1 MQTSESIS
9 KISPAF
15 LAAQKAITFA
25 AKDAVNPHLKSK
37 YADLPSVIDAVKS
50 ALNDNG
56 IAFIQTA
63 TESDDGRLRLTTTLV
78 HESGEWFR
86 DTAVIPVPKQD
97 PQGYGAALSYL
108 RRYSLSAFT
117 GLYQDD
123 DDGERAK
130 GVAANQ
136 VADWLIAI
144 NEAETMDELKTA
156 FDGAI
161 AAAKAANDAS
171 AQKQIIAAKNR
182 RKEALTT

>member
-1 MQTSESIS
+1 MQTSESIA
-9 KISPAF
+9 KIAPAF

-25 AKDAVNPHLKSK
+25 AKGAVNPHLKNK
-37 YADLPSVIDAVKS
+37 YADLPSVIDAVKH
-50 ALNDNG
+50 ALNDAG

-63 TESDDGRLRLTTTLV
+63 THSDDARLHLTTTLL

-86 DTAVIPVPKQD
+86 DTAVIPVQKQD

-130 GVAANQ
+130 GIAASQ
-136 VADWLIAI
+136 VADYLTEINRAESLDQLKIAFEKAL
-144 NEAETMDELKTA
+144 EAV
-156 FDGAI
+156 
-161 AAAKAANDAS
+161 KASGDTN
-171 AQKQIIAAKNR
+171 AQRQIIAAKNT
-182 RKEALTT
+182 RKAALS

>member
-1 MQTSESIS
+1 MQTSESVT
-9 KISPAF
+9 KIAPAF

-37 YADLPSVIDAVKS
+37 YADLPAVIDAVKE
-50 ALNDNG
+50 ALNENG

-63 TESDDGRLRLTTTLV
+63 THSEDSRLHLTTTLL

-123 DDGERAK
+123 DDGERSK

-136 VADWLIAI
+136 VADWLISI
-144 NEAETMDELKTA
+144 NDASTMDELKTA
-156 FDGAI
+156 FEGAI
-161 AAAKAANDAS
+161 SAAKEANDAG
-171 AQKQIIAAKNR
+171 AQRQIIAAKNR
-182 RKEALTT
+182 RKEALSQ